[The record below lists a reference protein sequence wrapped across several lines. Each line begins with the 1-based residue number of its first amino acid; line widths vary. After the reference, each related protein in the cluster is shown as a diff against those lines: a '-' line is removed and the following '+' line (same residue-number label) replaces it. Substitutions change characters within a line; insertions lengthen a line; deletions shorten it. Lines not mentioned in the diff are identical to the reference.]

1 MLILIMIFPI
11 SFHFQVR
18 STVTLTKFMDIT
30 LIAIAIFI
38 LVAIVFLGLYLFKS
52 INKKSFTA
60 EDGSVFDSESE
71 LDIYQK
77 LFDKTKPLFSS
88 DIEKGSASQPILG
101 FDKSFIS
108 NLTTEGF
115 PDLKTVVKYRKQIK
129 LLSDL
134 INT

>member
-1 MLILIMIFPI
+1 MTFAI

-18 STVTLTKFMDIT
+18 SIVTLTKFMDIT

-38 LVAIVFLGLYLFKS
+38 LVAIVFLALYLFKS

>member
-1 MLILIMIFPI
+1 MGKKI
-11 SFHFQVR
+11 R
-18 STVTLTKFMDIT
+18 
-30 LIAIAIFI
+30 IAIDAMGGDNSPNKIIEGIKISLKKNKECNFI
-38 LVAIVFLGLYLFKS
+38 LYGQKDK
-52 INKKSFTA
+52 INK
-60 EDGSVFDSESE
+60 E
-71 LDIYQK
+71 
-77 LFDKTKPLFSS
+77 
-88 DIEKGSASQPILG
+88 IEKILG

>member
-1 MLILIMIFPI
+1 
-11 SFHFQVR
+11 
-18 STVTLTKFMDIT
+18 MDIT

-38 LVAIVFLGLYLFKS
+38 LVALAFLGLYLFKS

-60 EDGSVFDSESE
+60 EDGSVFDNQSE

-77 LFDKTKPLFSS
+77 LYEKTKPLFSIN
-88 DIEKGSASQPILG
+88 IEKGSSSQPILG

-115 PDLKTVVKYRKQIK
+115 PDLKTVVKYRNQIK
-129 LLSDL
+129 SLSDL